1 MRYRCSLNLKDCIIA
16 YIGVHVFHFAKKVFI
31 FRIHLHANFRIC
43 ASVFPLNI
51 QSIVDIIFHNS
62 VICEYAI
69 NFLDDIK
76 SSSFANWTIYLR
88 TCPWGYEIFS
98 IYSNLSAKKFNP
110 KIKNIWRSVQVHKD
124 AYQILLVAYLLPWYN
139 QTWYIRLYVYFYI
152 SHLCWYILD
161 IMIFRL
167 WTLKIL

>member
-1 MRYRCSLNLKDCIIA
+1 MYYRIYWCACFSFC
-16 YIGVHVFHFAKKVFI
+16 KKVFI

>member
-1 MRYRCSLNLKDCIIA
+1 M
-16 YIGVHVFHFAKKVFI
+16 FFI
-31 FRIHLHANFRIC
+31 LQKSIHIQDTYTHANFSIC

-98 IYSNLSAKKFNP
+98 IYSNLSAKNFNP
-110 KIKNIWRSVQVHKD
+110 KIKNIWRAVQVHKD
-124 AYQILLVAYLLPWYN
+124 AYQLLLVAYLLPWYN
-139 QTWYIRLYVYFYI
+139 QTWYIRLYIYFYK
-152 SHLCWYILD
+152 SHWCWHIINIAIKNEID
-161 IMIFRL
+161 
-167 WTLKIL
+167 KCGQ